1 MMSADPLPPL
11 PPVPEDEEARLVRL
25 QALQILASEPEPL
38 FDRLVQLA
46 AQACGVPI
54 ALLSLV
60 DADRQWFKAKVGLP
74 GVQETPRAHAFCAH
88 AIGSDQL
95 FEVADA
101 TADDRFSR
109 NPLVVGPP
117 DIRFYAGAPLSVGE
131 GSAVGTLCV
140 IDRTPRQM
148 TDEQRRTLRMLA
160 DIASQALDM
169 RRSLVERTLAQAR
182 RHAAEL
188 AATEA
193 RFRALVEQQ
202 SEIVSLARP
211 SGELVYVNAAYA
223 RHQGASAAALVG
235 TQLLDI
241 VPEGERA
248 TVRRQLDQVLN
259 TRQRCTA
266 DTTLVAPG
274 GQARRFSW
282 THAVQRDEQGG
293 LLLHSVGRD
302 IHERVMAEAALR
314 EKESFLDRTGRVAG
328 VGGWQ
333 FDPAVGQI
341 TWSAQTRRI
350 HEVPDDYQ
358 PQLDT
363 AIGFYAPESRPLVER
378 AVQQALAD
386 GTPWDL
392 ELPLVTATGRRIWVR
407 AVGEVEYQDGAVAR
421 LVGAFQ
427 DITERR
433 LLQERLAANERFLR
447 KLTDSLPVRI
457 AYVDASGRYRF
468 LNDAHCRR
476 FGIPRE
482 QALGRTLAE
491 LRGEPSP
498 EVEVAFDAAFEGRMQ
513 RFEFDDLVQGHRRR
527 IEGQLIPDIDERG
540 AVVGVFKTGVDITER
555 SQMEQALRDLTAIV
569 ERSGDFVVQADR
581 RGMLTY
587 LNPAAREVLALP
599 GTPPHAPTHFTDWMP
614 PATRALFTDTV
625 LPAVHQRGSWVGDT
639 TVLAAGGRQ
648 VPVSHLV
655 IAHHD
660 AQGRIARYSAVMRDE
675 SAKLEARKV
684 LLQHSATLRSV
695 AEAIPACIAVVG
707 TDGCY
712 RFVNT
717 SYERW
722 IGMPREA
729 IVGWPVEVLLGEADH
744 ARAQPWIARVL
755 AGERVTWERDYHQG
769 GVATHFSVSYVP
781 LWQEGGSIDGF
792 VAVLQD
798 ITDHRLEQARLA
810 HLSERDALTGLF
822 NRAGFDRQLADL
834 GAVDE
839 GRQAALLYI
848 DLDHFKP
855 VNDRYGHPAGDE
867 LLQRFGQALAG
878 LVRPHDVTAR
888 LGGDEFAILLRNIP
902 DASVA
907 ERVAASVV
915 AAAGQPFRVGG
926 HEVHIGA
933 TVGVA
938 VSGRGD
944 AAQTLVGRAD
954 AALYEAKRS
963 GRGRLC
969 MAPASGAVP
978 ALA

>member
-1 MMSADPLPPL
+1 M
-11 PPVPEDEEARLVRL
+11 PEDEEARLVRL

-38 FDRLVQLA
+38 FDRLVALA
-46 AQACGVPI
+46 AEACGVPI

-88 AIGSDQL
+88 AIGSQSL
-95 FEVADA
+95 FEVQDA
-101 TADDRFSR
+101 TADDRFNR

-117 DIRFYAGAPLSVGE
+117 DIRFYAGAPLTVGE

-140 IDRTPRQM
+140 IDQAPRQM
-148 TDEQRRTLRMLA
+148 TEAQRRMLTMLA
-160 DIASQALDM
+160 AIASDALDM
-169 RRSLVERTLAQAR
+169 RRSLVERTLTQAR

-202 SEIVSLARP
+202 SEIVSLAKP
-211 SGELVYVNAAYA
+211 CGELVYVNEAYA
-223 RHQGASAAALVG
+223 RHHGLSVASLVG
-235 TQLLDI
+235 TNLLDH
-241 VPEGERA
+241 VPPTERA
-248 TVRRQLDQVLN
+248 AVRRQLDQVLN
-259 TRQRCTA
+259 TRQRCSA
-266 DTTLVAPG
+266 DSSVMTPC
-274 GQARRFSW
+274 GQLRHFSW
-282 THAVQRDEQGG
+282 THSVQRDDKGA

-314 EKESFLDRTGRVAG
+314 EQESFLDRTGRVAG

-333 FDPAVGQI
+333 FDPASGRI

-358 PQLDT
+358 PQLES
-363 AIGFYAPESRPLVER
+363 AIQFYAPEARAQVER
-378 AVQQALAD
+378 AVIQALAD

-407 AVGEVEYQDGAVAR
+407 AVGEAEYQGGAVVR

-447 KLTDSLPVRI
+447 KLTDSLPVRT
-457 AYVDASGRYRF
+457 AYVDAERRYRF

-476 FGIPRE
+476 FGVPRE
-482 QALGRTLAE
+482 QALGHTLAE
-491 LRGEPSP
+491 LRGQPSP
-498 EVEVAFDAAFEGRMQ
+498 EVDAAFDAAFLGRMQ
-513 RFEFDDLVQGHRRR
+513 RFEFDDMVEGHHRR
-527 IEGQLIPDIDERG
+527 IEGQLIPDIDDSG

-555 SQMEQALRDLTAIV
+555 SRMEQALRDL
-569 ERSGDFVVQADR
+569 
-581 RGMLTY
+581 
-587 LNPAAREVLALP
+587 
-599 GTPPHAPTHFTDWMP
+599 
-614 PATRALFTDTV
+614 
-625 LPAVHQRGSWVGDT
+625 
-639 TVLAAGGRQ
+639 
-648 VPVSHLV
+648 
-655 IAHHD
+655 
-660 AQGRIARYSAVMRDE
+660 
-675 SAKLEARKV
+675 
-684 LLQHSATLRSV
+684 SATLRSV

-707 TDGCY
+707 ANGCY

-722 IGMPREA
+722 IGMGRDA
-729 IVGWPVEVLLGEADH
+729 IVGWPVDVLLGDTDF
-744 ARAQPWIARVL
+744 ARAEPWIRRVL
-755 AGERVTWERDYHQG
+755 AGERVTYERDYQRG
-769 GVATHFSVSYVP
+769 DTATHFSVSYVP
-781 LWQEGGSIDGF
+781 LWSQDQTIDGF

-798 ITDHRLEQARLA
+798 ITDHRLEQARLT

-822 NRAGFDRQLADL
+822 NRAGFDRHLADL
-834 GAVDE
+834 AATDD
-839 GRQAALLYI
+839 GRMAALLYI

-888 LGGDEFAILLRNIP
+888 LGGDEFAILLRHIP

-915 AAAGQPFRVGG
+915 KAAARPFTVGG
-926 HEVHIGA
+926 HPVHIGA
-933 TVGVA
+933 SVGVA
-938 VSGRGD
+938 V
-944 AAQTLVGRAD
+944 AAGGTVAADLVARAD
-954 AALYEAKRS
+954 AALYEAKRR
-963 GRGRLC
+963 GRGTVAL
-969 MAPASGAVP
+969 GA
-978 ALA
+978 AAAEAEA